1 MGLFHFQTFK
11 EIILGII
18 KAAESDLD
26 LELFHFLI
34 KNCSGVILTANMVKR
49 DCFPDSSLEVIAE

>member
-1 MGLFHFQTFK
+1 MHLFYFQTFK

-26 LELFHFLI
+26 LTISFF
-34 KNCSGVILTANMVKR
+34 
-49 DCFPDSSLEVIAE
+49 